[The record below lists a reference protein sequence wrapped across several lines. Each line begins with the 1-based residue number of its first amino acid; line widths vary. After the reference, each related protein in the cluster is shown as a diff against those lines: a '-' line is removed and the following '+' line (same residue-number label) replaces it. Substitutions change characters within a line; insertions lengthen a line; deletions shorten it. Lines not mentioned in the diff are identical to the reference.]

1 LIAVT
6 TDKVFSTMSVKL
18 GFWKILKASGAS
30 FRNHNGLKLSASLAF
45 YSIFS
50 LGPMM
55 LIIIFVSNL
64 FWSRQAIDGTIYNQI
79 SELVGD
85 DSALEIQE
93 IIKESSI
100 TGHNFI
106 ALISFL
112 TLLIAATGIFTEM
125 QGSINMIWNLKVR
138 PGRGWIQELKDRLVS
153 FLLITGLGL
162 LLLVVLIVNGLL
174 EGFMSKLQDM
184 FPATVMTFYFLNL
197 LLTMLVVALLFGIFY
212 KVLPDA
218 AIPWKD
224 AAVGAIFAAVLFM
237 IGKFGITLYI
247 HGIDLGSAYGAAGS
261 MVVLLFWIFYSAIV
275 LYLGA
280 AFTKSY
286 ALAHG
291 AAIKPKEYAMTVKVV
306 EAESGEAI
314 SPGVGQS
321 I

>member
-1 LIAVT
+1 
-6 TDKVFSTMSVKL
+6 MSINI
-18 GFWKILKASGAS
+18 GFWQTLKASGAS

-100 TGHNFI
+100 SGHNFI

-138 PGRGWIQELKDRLVS
+138 PGRGWIQELKDMLVS

-162 LLLVVLIVNGLL
+162 LLLVVLIINGLL

-184 FPATVMTFYFLNL
+184 FPATVMTIYVLNL
-197 LLTMLVVALLFGIFY
+197 LLTMLVVALLFGVVY

-218 AIPWKD
+218 VIPWKD

-247 HGIDLGSAYGAAGS
+247 HSTDLGSAYGAAGS
-261 MVVLLFWIFYSAIV
+261 LVVLLFWIYYSSVV
-275 LYLGA
+275 LYFGA
-280 AFTKSY
+280 AFTKSH

-291 AAIKPKEYAMTVKVV
+291 AAIEPKEYAMTVKVV
-306 EAESGEAI
+306 EVESDEAI

>member
-1 LIAVT
+1 
-6 TDKVFSTMSVKL
+6 MSINI
-18 GFWKILKASGAS
+18 GFWQILKASGAS
-30 FRNHNGLKLSASLAF
+30 FQNHDGLKLSASLAF

-64 FWSRQAIDGTIYNQI
+64 FWSRQAIDGTIYKNI
-79 SELVGD
+79 SGLVGD
-85 DSALEIQE
+85 DPAREIQE
-93 IIKESSI
+93 IIKDSSI
-100 TGHNFI
+100 NGHNFI

-112 TLLIAATGIFTEM
+112 TLLIAATSIFTEM

-138 PGRGWIQELKDRLVS
+138 SGGGWILALKDRLVS
-153 FLLITGLGL
+153 FLLIAGLGL
-162 LLLVVLIVNGLL
+162 LLLVVLIINGLL

-184 FPATVMTFYFLNL
+184 FPATVMTIYVLNL
-197 LLTMLVVALLFGIFY
+197 LLTMLVVALLFGVVY

-218 AIPWKD
+218 VIPWKD

-247 HGIDLGSAYGAAGS
+247 HSTDLGSAYGAAGS
-261 MVVLLFWIFYSAIV
+261 LVVLLFWIYYSSVV
-275 LYLGA
+275 LYFGA
-280 AFTKSY
+280 AFTKSH

-291 AAIKPKEYAMTVKVV
+291 AAIEPKEYAMTVKVV
-306 EAESGEAI
+306 EVESDEAI